1 MTDEDVFE
9 PHSSLANLDFVK
21 GHIENSEKTKLDWIG
36 LFAFF
41 LIIFLSGTNWKP
53 LLQRRIS
60 NTQEPSLVFFSSMS
74 IVKDVAHQKM
84 KKKNQGKKEKRKQG
98 LLSKWVSFDS
108 QKRDPE
114 IVI

>member
-1 MTDEDVFE
+1 
-9 PHSSLANLDFVK
+9 
-21 GHIENSEKTKLDWIG
+21 
-36 LFAFF
+36 
-41 LIIFLSGTNWKP
+41 
-53 LLQRRIS
+53 
-60 NTQEPSLVFFSSMS
+60 MS